1 MCVLLKSQSKLA
13 KTIKG
18 VIVTAQISERTEQF
32 LTMSELCERLDISLP
47 TLRRWRL
54 AGKDPRAFKIG
65 QTVRYRLT
73 DVIEW
78 ENNHLE
84 PR

>member
-1 MCVLLKSQSKLA
+1 MSTVLMAEENTYLTVQDLA
-13 KTIKG
+13 
-18 VIVTAQISERTEQF
+18 Q
-32 LTMSELCERLDISLP
+32 RLDVSVSTI
-47 TLRRWRL
+47 RRWRL

-65 QTVRYRLT
+65 QSVRYRLT